1 MTTAPKTI
9 RLNPREA
16 PKGYRASCVEERRK
30 DGHFVIF
37 KRIKKVRKP

>member
-9 RLNPREA
+9 RLNSREA
-16 PKGYRASCVEERRK
+16 PKTIRLNVEERRK

-37 KRIKKVRKP
+37 KRIKKVRKA